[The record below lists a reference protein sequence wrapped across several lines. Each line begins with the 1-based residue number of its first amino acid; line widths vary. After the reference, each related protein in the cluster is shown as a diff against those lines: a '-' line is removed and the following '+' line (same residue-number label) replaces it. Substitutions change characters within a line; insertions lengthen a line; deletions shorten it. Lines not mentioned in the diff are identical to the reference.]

1 MTNINNFWVIKI
13 YFRIGQ
19 LAFTLVAVSLTFLH
33 TWVLSLH
40 SVLWKIEKIF
50 FNIQVLRAMFFFA
63 NIHFPFLLIEVY
75 YIEEFYARRS

>member
-19 LAFTLVAVSLTFLH
+19 LTFTLVAVSLTFLH

-50 FNIQVLRAMFFFA
+50 FNIQVLRAMFFFCKYS
-63 NIHFPFLLIEVY
+63 FPFFIDRSLLH
-75 YIEEFYARRS
+75 RRVLCET